1 MAGFASV
8 GRFAGAEEAGRTHVC
23 SFRKVPSQTTVA
35 GWWCDLSMAA
45 GNPKPNYYASS
56 PLVAAALDGFDG
68 LFHGSAQSPAQKYL
82 THLLAVSPTAGF
94 VGQLMLLDYVLYYP
108 FVDGDSLD
116 EQAMDN
122 TVTLPRY
129 VTGDGLRVMAV
140 NVTPTIGGGTFTFTY
155 VDQDG
160 NTQTSPV
167 QSCTTTAG
175 NIATITTSQQATA
188 GKGPFLTLASGS
200 RGVRSITSVTF
211 VTGSGGLMSLVL
223 CKPITNFAI
232 REINTP
238 VEVEF
243 VSRRPGP
250 PQIVDGAYLNFIAN
264 TPATVAAGT
273 LTGIARFAWSE

>member
-23 SFRKVPSQTTVA
+23 SFRKVPSQATVA

-56 PLVAAALDGFDG
+56 PLVAATLDGFDG
-68 LFHGSAQSPAQKYL
+68 VFHGSAQSPATKHL

-94 VGQLMLLDYVLYYP
+94 VGQLQLLDYVLYYP

-116 EQAMDN
+116 EQPMDN

-129 VTGDGLRVMAV
+129 ATGEGLQVMAV

-167 QSCTTTAG
+167 QTCSTTAG
-175 NIATITTSQQATA
+175 GIASVTTSQQAT
-188 GKGPFLTLASGS
+188 GGTGPFLTLASGS
-200 RGVRSITSVTF
+200 RGIRSITSVTF
-211 VTGSGGLMSLVL
+211 LAGSGGLMSLVL
-223 CKPITNFAI
+223 CKPIVDFAI

-238 VEVEF
+238 VEVEL

-264 TPATVAAGT
+264 TAATVAAGT
-273 LTGIARFAWSE
+273 LTGLARFAWSE